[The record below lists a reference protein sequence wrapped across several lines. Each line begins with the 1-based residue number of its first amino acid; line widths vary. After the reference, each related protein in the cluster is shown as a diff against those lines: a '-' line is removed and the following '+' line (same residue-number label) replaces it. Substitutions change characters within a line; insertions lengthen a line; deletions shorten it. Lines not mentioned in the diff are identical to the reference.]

1 MNINGFPLLSH
12 FYGSSFL
19 LSQHDENPHKE
30 NHISDG
36 FKCDEYSAIYEKES
50 IVPVECKALKCKHC
64 KMIFAEKSLLVEHIT
79 SEHVRQNTVM

>member
-19 LSQHDENPHKE
+19 LSQHDEKPHKE

-50 IVPVECKALKCKHC
+50 IVPVECKALK
-64 KMIFAEKSLLVEHIT
+64 MIFAEKSLLVEHIT